1 MFKRVVSFF
10 KENTLKAVF
19 EAVVAIVLVA
29 VLGLIRSVRE
39 SVFSFFLFII
49 RKEYFYI
56 CVVFAS
62 AYLLLHRRVKNLEK
76 GLSKGTSGLDDK
88 VAPLPRFEYFFSE
101 NANWKI
107 DPVRRSFNRNPYCA
121 CCDPPSAL
129 LALGPS
135 LKAAEFFSTS
145 DTHKCAKTNKGYFVR
160 DDACLYAYVEAK
172 IEYGVKNPVLEIELN
187 KMKSEKPKPT

>member
-1 MFKRVVSFF
+1 LFKRVVSFF

-62 AYLLLHRRVKNLEK
+62 
-76 GLSKGTSGLDDK
+76 LDFHGQLF
-88 VAPLPRFEYFFSE
+88 A
-101 NANWKI
+101 
-107 DPVRRSFNRNPYCA
+107 
-121 CCDPPSAL
+121 
-129 LALGPS
+129 
-135 LKAAEFFSTS
+135 
-145 DTHKCAKTNKGYFVR
+145 
-160 DDACLYAYVEAK
+160 
-172 IEYGVKNPVLEIELN
+172 
-187 KMKSEKPKPT
+187 